1 MSGETKYKPNAINLN
16 KVEGK
21 IEQQFL
27 WPFYVFM
34 VSGMLEDLI
43 FNFLCNIN
51 SDNALCAGYN
61 IKSKVTENSIRLY
74 IKTTT
79 CDLLLKISF
88 EKVAS
93 IIEVLR

>member
-1 MSGETKYKPNAINLN
+1 MSGETEYKPNAINLN
-16 KVEGK
+16 KIEGK

-27 WPFYVFM
+27 SPFYVFM

-61 IKSKVTENSIRLY
+61 IKSKVTENSTKDCI
-74 IKTTT
+74 
-79 CDLLLKISF
+79 LKQPLVIYC
-88 EKVAS
+88 
-93 IIEVLR
+93 